1 MRQSFTPEAGGKL
14 VNLGLFFANQAVA
27 RFAGEN
33 HSTLRPS
40 FEWLD
45 KLHQEFCFSLQ
56 NDVKST
62 YMVSFYCVFLL
73 NNLK

>member
-14 VNLGLFFANQAVA
+14 VNLELFFANQAVA

-33 HSTLRPS
+33 HSNPATL

-45 KLHQEFCFSLQ
+45 KVHQEFCFSLQ

-62 YMVSFYCVFLL
+62 FMVSFYCVFLL